1 MPLYIHTQHLAKNI
15 QFFGVKFFKSIL
27 FIASLAIATILI
39 LPLAWLTER
48 TQGNNRETNETE
60 RKSS

>member
-15 QFFGVKFFKSIL
+15 QGFGVKFFKSLL
-27 FIASLAIATILI
+27 FVTSLAIATILI
-39 LPLAWLTER
+39 LPLACLTER
-48 TQGNNRETNETE
+48 VRGDDRETNETD